1 MEEEWDTGGE
11 WDVDTPGEDMEEA
24 SGSSEGSS
32 GEVGD
37 FWVEVL
43 VGGGGNMPGGD
54 ESGPWGRGPMT
65 GRGAGYCAGFNA
77 PGFVRGYAGRG
88 MGYGRGMGRGY
99 DQGGPGR
106 GFGGGRGRGM
116 GRGMGGGYG
125 YYEPDYYPAETD
137 YPAGPYRPEISR
149 NYREPTPEEEKA
161 HLEDIV
167 KGMERE
173 LEDIRKRIEDL
184 TKEE

>member
-1 MEEEWDTGGE
+1 
-11 WDVDTPGEDMEEA
+11 
-24 SGSSEGSS
+24 
-32 GEVGD
+32 
-37 FWVEVL
+37 
-43 VGGGGNMPGGD
+43 MPGGD